1 MSMRRILRS
10 LLGTPLKW
18 LNIESDQRMSDT
30 LQLVANLRRY
40 STQSEKSQYHLAV
53 AGGCE
58 AFLCVTSVDLCG
70 SVVLMIPNCSTTETR
85 RTLRMHREKLRTHP
99 LPRGGTDCSPLS

>member
-40 STQSEKSQYHLAV
+40 STQSEKSQYHFAV

-70 SVVLMIPNCSTTETR
+70 CGVNDPKLLHHRDTENT
-85 RTLRMHREKLRTHP
+85 E
-99 LPRGGTDCSPLS
+99 DA

>member
-30 LQLVANLRRY
+30 LQLVVNLSLLNTVGKESVPLRGSGWVRSFSLCNLRG
-40 STQSEKSQYHLAV
+40 SLW
-53 AGGCE
+53 
-58 AFLCVTSVDLCG
+58 LCG
-70 SVVLMIPNCSTTETR
+70 VNDPKLLHHRDTENTEDAQR
-85 RTLRMHREKLRTHP
+85 KAAHP
-99 LPRGGTDCSPLS
+99 PATARWY